1 MSSYTTFR
9 APLNAKFDAMKNILV
24 IGAGRSATVLI
35 QYFLNNAEAQDWH
48 LTVGDISA
56 ELCEKKIAGHPRGR
70 AISFDVFNAE
80 QRKTEL
86 SNADIV
92 VSMLPASMH
101 IELARECVDLGKHL
115 TTASYISKEMK
126 ALDEAAKAKNVV
138 LLNETGLDPGIDHL
152 SAMNLLDEIRENGGE
167 IEHFES
173 FTGGLVAPESDDNP
187 WNYKFTWNPRNVV
200 LASQGGAV
208 KFIHN
213 GKYKYIPYHRVFRR
227 TEYITIEGHGEFEG
241 YANRDSLSYREVYG
255 LHSVK
260 TLYRGTLRK
269 PGFSRS
275 WNAFVQL
282 GMTDDTYVM
291 EDSETMTNREF
302 INSFLP
308 FSLRDSVELKLRA
321 MLKLDQDDRLMEK
334 LQWLG
339 LFDKTVIGLK
349 NATPAQILQHILE
362 KKWSMKPDDKDMIVM
377 WHKIGFIKNGQK
389 FVTESSMV
397 VKGDDQENTAMA
409 KTVGFPLA
417 IATRMILEGQI
428 TDRGVLLPLSKNVYQ
443 PVLAELSKNGI
454 SFKEKT
460 YQVEEFTT

>member
-126 ALDEAAKAKNVV
+126 SLDEAAKAKNVV

-152 SAMNLLDEIRENGGE
+152 SAMNLLDEIRENGGKV
-167 IEHFES
+167 EHFES

-187 WNYKFTWNPRNVV
+187 WHYKFTWNPRNVV

-255 LHSVK
+255 LHDVK
-260 TLYRGTLRK
+260 TLYRGTLRV

-291 EDSETMTNREF
+291 EDSETMTNRDF

-362 KKWSMKPDDKDMIVM
+362 KKWSMKQDDKDMIVM
-377 WHKIGFIKNGQK
+377 WHKIGFIKDGKK

-397 VKGDDQENTAMA
+397 VKGDDQENTSMA
-409 KTVGFPLA
+409 KTVGLPLA

>member
-1 MSSYTTFR
+1 MLVANLRS
-9 APLNAKFDAMKNILV
+9 MKNILV

-35 QYFLNNAEAQDWH
+35 QYFLENAVEYDWQV
-48 LTVGDISA
+48 TVGDISEQLAA
-56 ELCEKKIAGHPRGR
+56 EKVGDNERGR
-70 AISFDVFNAE
+70 AIAFDVFNE
-80 QRKTEL
+80 SQRRDEVGK
-86 SNADIV
+86 ADIV

-101 IELARECVDLGKHL
+101 FEVAKDCVELGKHL

-126 ALDEAAKAKNVV
+126 ALGEAAKAKDLT

-152 SAMNLLDEIRENGGE
+152 SAMKLLDEIRGDGGKV
-167 IEHFES
+167 EHFES

-187 WNYKFTWNPRNVV
+187 WHYKFTWNPRNVV

-227 TEYITIEGHGEFEG
+227 TEYIQIEGQGEFEG

-255 LHSVK
+255 LHDVK

-282 GMTDDTYVM
+282 GMTDDSYVM
-291 EDSETMTNREF
+291 EGSETMTNREF
-302 INSFLP
+302 VNAFLP

-362 KKWSMKPDDKDMIVM
+362 KKWSMKPNDKDMIVM

-409 KTVGFPLA
+409 KTVGLPLA
-417 IATRMILEGQI
+417 IATRMILENQI
-428 TDRGVLLPLSKNVYQ
+428 TERGVILPLSKDVYE
-443 PVLAELSKNGI
+443 PVLGELSKNGI

>member
-1 MSSYTTFR
+1 MQR
-9 APLNAKFDAMKNILV
+9 NILV
-24 IGAGRSATVLI
+24 IGAGRSATTLI
-35 QYFLNNAEAQDWH
+35 GYLLKHAEEQNWH
-48 LTVGDISA
+48 ITVGDISA

-70 AISFDVFNAE
+70 AIAFDVFNAE
-80 QRKTEL
+80 QRKEEIAK
-86 SNADIV
+86 ADIV

-101 IELARECVDLGKHL
+101 IEVAKDCVELGKHL

-126 ALDEAAKAKNVV
+126 ALDVAAKAKGIA

-152 SAMNLLDEIRENGGE
+152 SAMKLLDEIRNDGGKV
-167 IEHFES
+167 EHFES

-187 WNYKFTWNPRNVV
+187 WHYKFTWNPRNVV

-255 LHSVK
+255 LHDVK

-269 PGFSRS
+269 PGYSRS
-275 WNAFVQL
+275 WDAFVQL
-282 GMTDDTYVM
+282 GMTDDSYVM
-291 EDSETMTNREF
+291 EGSETMTNREF
-302 INSFLP
+302 VNAFLP
-308 FSLRDSVELKLRA
+308 FSLRDSVELKLR
-321 MLKLDQDDRLMEK
+321 MSLKLDQDDRLMDK
-334 LQWLG
+334 LKWLG

-362 KKWSMKPDDKDMIVM
+362 KKWSMKPEDKDMIVM

-397 VKGDDQENTAMA
+397 VKGDNQENTAMA
-409 KTVGFPLA
+409 KTVGLPLA
-417 IATRMILEGQI
+417 IATRMILENRI
-428 TDRGVLLPLSKNVYQ
+428 TERGVLLPLSKDVYQ
-443 PVLAELSKNGI
+443 PVLEELNKNGI